1 MTVKP
6 TGNLEQDLGA
16 ASRLLEMGRPKEA
29 EKLLVRL
36 AKKAPKDPDVHNF
49 LGLALKQQG
58 NLGKARVHFQKA
70 LKLSPKSAGLMVN
83 LALLLK
89 AEGKFAKAEDLYRKA
104 LSLSPDLAIIYVNLG
119 VVLADQRRYDEAV
132 EVYEAGL
139 SKSSNSPEML
149 VNLAEAL
156 SGMDE
161 TEKAEERYKEAL
173 ELAPQHVKALVGY
186 GTMLK
191 NLKRFDEAESLFKRA
206 VSLAPDSME
215 VRNNY
220 GVMLQVAGRVG
231 KAETHLAEA
240 VRLSGGILQMH
251 LNHASAIKETGRVDE
266 ALEIYENLLNSG
278 KETPELISNYLF
290 TLNYSD
296 RLTAEQI
303 TEAHCRWGGRLGA
316 RKKTAR
322 HRPAAPAIAGENRG
336 LRIGYVSHD
345 FKRHSVANFIRPV
358 LREHD
363 RDSFE
368 VFAYSTTRKPDE
380 VTQSIADVTDRW
392 FDAGG
397 LSDAELAEKVV
408 EDQIDIL
415 VDLGGHTGHNRLAV
429 FANRAAPLQTT
440 WIGYPNT
447 TGVAEMDVR
456 LVDALTDPEEAS
468 YDLGSEALVRLPG
481 CFLCYEPTM
490 TLPDVAEPPFR
501 KNGHVTFGCFN
512 NLAKMQPNVL
522 RLWGELMGRVPDSR
536 LLFKGKP
543 FVDSSVQ
550 ERILRL
556 MGMGEKDRHRI
567 EFRGYEQSQE
577 GHLAVYNTV
586 DIALDTF
593 PYNGTT
599 TTCEALIM
607 GVPVIGLSGDRH
619 AARVG
624 LSLLSAAGVPE
635 LVADTP
641 QDYLAIAA
649 ALSEDR
655 DRLAAYRSELR
666 GKLQTSPL
674 MDAKG
679 FVARYEETVKALF
692 MERQAS

>member
-1 MTVKP
+1 MSVKP
-6 TGNLEQDLGA
+6 TGNLGQDLGA
-16 ASRLLEMGRPKEA
+16 ASRLLEMGRGKEA

-58 NLGKARVHFQKA
+58 HLGKARVHFQKA

-89 AEGKFAKAEDLYRKA
+89 AEGKNAKAEELYRKA

-139 SKSSNSPEML
+139 SKSSSSPELL

-156 SGMDE
+156 SGMGE
-161 TEKAEERYKEAL
+161 AGKAERRYKEAL
-173 ELAPQHVKALVGY
+173 EIAPQHVKALVGY

-206 VSLAPDSME
+206 FAVAPDSME

-220 GVMLQVAGRVG
+220 GVMLQAAGRIG
-231 KAETHLAEA
+231 EAETHLAEA
-240 VRLSGGILQMH
+240 VRLSGGILQMQ
-251 LNHASAIKETGRVDE
+251 LNHASAIKEMGRVDE
-266 ALEIYENLLNSG
+266 ALEMYESLLNSG
-278 KETPELISNYLF
+278 DETPELISNYLF

-316 RKKTAR
+316 RKETTR
-322 HRPAAPAIAGENRG
+322 RRPAADKKRR

-345 FKRHSVANFIRPV
+345 FKRHSVANFIRFV

-363 RDSFE
+363 RKAFE

-380 VTQSIADVTDRW
+380 VTESIVDLTDRW
-392 FDAGG
+392 IDAAG
-397 LSDAELAEKVV
+397 LSDAELAERIN
-408 EDQIDIL
+408 EDQPDIL

-429 FANRAAPLQTT
+429 FANRAAPLQMT

-456 LVDALTDPEEAS
+456 LVDALTDPDEAS
-468 YDLGSEALVRLPG
+468 YDLGTEALVRLPK

-536 LLFKGKP
+536 LLFKGKS
-543 FVDSSVQ
+543 FIDSSVQ
-550 ERILRL
+550 ERIFRL
-556 MGMGEKDRHRI
+556 MGMSEKDRQRI

-577 GHLAVYNTV
+577 GHLAVYNAV

-641 QDYLAIAA
+641 QDYLAMAA

-655 DRLAAYRSELR
+655 DRLAAYRSDLR
-666 GKLQTSPL
+666 GKLQSSPL